1 MAGVDTDKDGVR
13 GDADKCPSQAAGRYD
28 ANRNGCP
35 GPYAQ
40 IKPRFKYGRLTTSQ
54 GIVFIEE
61 MAISGLPP
69 GSAVTLSGDHVRGNA
84 LVGPSGIWR
93 VNAADQRLDV
103 RGGGTIALRIVKK
116 GFIGYD
122 ALLRITTTR
131 GPVPTRVRCLPA
143 TGRQTPTPC
152 NRVDRGK

>member
-13 GDADKCPSQAAGRYD
+13 GDADKCPSQAGGRYD
-28 ANRNGCP
+28 SNKNGCP

-40 IKPRFKYGRLTTSQ
+40 IKPRIKYGGLSTSE

-61 MAISGLPP
+61 MAIAGLPP
-69 GSAVTLSGDHVRGNA
+69 GAVVTLSGDQVRGNA

-93 VNAADQRLDV
+93 VNGSDQRLDV
-103 RGGGTIALRIVKK
+103 RGGGTIGLRIVKK

-122 ALLRITTTR
+122 AQLKVTTTR
-131 GPVPTRVRCLPA
+131 GPVPTRVRCIPA
-143 TGRQTPTPC
+143 VGRQTPTAC

>member
-1 MAGVDTDKDGVR
+1 MQDR
-13 GDADKCPSQAAGRYD
+13 GDACPTKAAGQFD
-28 ANRNGCP
+28 ANKNGCP
-35 GPYAQ
+35 GPFAQ
-40 IKPRFKYGRLTTSQ
+40 IKPRLKYGRLTTSQ

-61 MAISGLPP
+61 MAIAGLPP
-69 GSAVTLSGDHVRGNA
+69 GATVTLSGDNVRGSA
-84 LVGPSGIWR
+84 LVGPSGVWR
-93 VNAADQRLDV
+93 VNDADQRLDV
-103 RGGGTIALRIVKK
+103 RGGGTINLRIAKK
-116 GFIGYD
+116 GYIGYD